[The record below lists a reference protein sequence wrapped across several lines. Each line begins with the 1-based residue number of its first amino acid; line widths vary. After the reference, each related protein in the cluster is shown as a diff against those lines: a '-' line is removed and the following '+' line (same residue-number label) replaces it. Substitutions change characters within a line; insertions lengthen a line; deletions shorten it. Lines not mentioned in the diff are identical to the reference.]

1 MNQIEYH
8 LLIKDLPSI
17 ERPRERLSNNGAS
30 SLSNSELLAIILRTG
45 SSSSSALDL
54 ASKLLARFGNLG
66 GLNKATFS
74 ELCKE
79 HGIGE
84 AKTSQIKAA
93 FELGRRLHISQPE
106 QRLVVKSPQDIADL
120 LLSEMSF
127 FDQEHLRVV
136 LLNTKN
142 QVMRIPEIYKGNVN
156 TSQIRISEVFREAIR
171 ENSPA
176 IIVVHNHP
184 SGDPTPSK
192 EDINITEQVVKAG
205 ELLNIEVLDHIIVGQ
220 QKYVSL
226 KEQGLGFK

>member
-1 MNQIEYH
+1 MNRIEYH

-54 ASKLLARFGNLG
+54 ASKLLSRFGNLG
-66 GLNKATFS
+66 GLNKATFA
-74 ELCKE
+74 ELCTE
-79 HGIGE
+79 HGMGE

-93 FELGRRLHISQPE
+93 LELGRRLHITQPE
-106 QRLVVKSPQDIADL
+106 QRIVVKSPQDIADI

-192 EDINITEQVVKAG
+192 EDISITEQVVKAG